1 MSTAH
6 ALKTLREEYRRSI
19 EPARAL
25 AVKALRLENE
35 ISCLVNEA
43 YGLTP
48 EEIALM
54 WETAPPRMP
63 IPGPGWKPPGGFS
76 LDPTCLP
83 DSAIMTAMIDPI
95 PKRRWYRLTPDRV
108 VIGLLVVECLLWL
121 SERFQWFGFN
131 DTRAGRC

>member
-1 MSTAH
+1 MEYEIAKPTMKLQAPTELDSDSFIAEIKKIRGKKKPLSAP
-6 ALKTLREEYRRSI
+6 ALKSLREEYSRSI

-25 AVKALRLENE
+25 AVEALRLENE

-63 IPGPGWKPPGGFS
+63 IPKPG
-76 LDPTCLP
+76 
-83 DSAIMTAMIDPI
+83 
-95 PKRRWYRLTPDRV
+95 
-108 VIGLLVVECLLWL
+108 
-121 SERFQWFGFN
+121 
-131 DTRAGRC
+131 